1 VHLTR
6 FVAYVVLAVALGFAI
21 SGTVSLFGTLQKMS
35 RRRRIRRVIGKFDE
49 KDREIVEQL
58 GNAYIDEGRNGL
70 DAIRSALQDEG
81 RLLGELV
88 LQR

>member
-1 VHLTR
+1 
-6 FVAYVVLAVALGFAI
+6 VVLAVALGFAI